1 MTRLSQKDKI
11 LSYMRS
17 GKSITTYLAFV
28 KFKIT
33 RLPDRIRDLRKDGYG
48 IHDNWKQ
55 VNRFTR
61 VKKYWL

>member
-1 MTRLSQKDKI
+1 MKRQSQKERI
-11 LSYMRS
+11 LNYMMS
-17 GKSITTYLAFV
+17 GKSITTYIAFV

-33 RLPDRIRDLRKDGYG
+33 RLPDRVRDLRKDGFN